1 MDPETALREIKR
13 ANDRHAND
21 PETFAVDK
29 ATYERVLSEAEG
41 IGGPEL
47 VEALAERV
55 IQDIR
60 AASDRPGP
68 TAIKQHAVDLCE
80 RRKITIPEGSEIA
93 DAEPTGSDAGIGEDS
108 L

>member
-1 MDPETALREIKR
+1 MDPQTALREIKR
-13 ANDRHAND
+13 ANDRHADD
-21 PETFAVDK
+21 PETFDVDK
-29 ATYERVLSEAEG
+29 ATYERVFSEADE

-60 AASDRPGP
+60 AAAERPGS

-80 RRKITIPEGSEIA
+80 RREITIPDGSELA
-93 DAEPTGSDAGIGEDS
+93 DAEPTGSDAGIGGDS